1 MYLEAKTLEVVA
13 LELELILTSRQTSE
27 QSLKLQRDDID
38 RIHYAKEILIQR
50 LNNPPSLMELA
61 RLVGLNERK
70 LKIGFR
76 EVFKTTAFSYL
87 HDCQTNSQK

>member
-27 QSLKLQRDDID
+27 QPLKLQRDDID
-38 RIHYAKEILIQR
+38 RI
-50 LNNPPSLMELA
+50 PPSLMELA